1 MVTINFK
8 ILSVIRPD
16 IFKIENCEDSSI
28 SLLIDRKM
36 AVSEIDNSE
45 FKDKLVRASI
55 NRIVCIKRL
64 RTLTDRLFS
73 GNIYLK
79 GKHLSHY
86 LGG

>member
-1 MVTINFK
+1 MYK
-8 ILSVIRPD
+8 IV
-16 IFKIENCEDSSI
+16 NCENNSI

-36 AVSEIDNSE
+36 AEIEIDNAE
-45 FKDKLVRASI
+45 IKKELVRTAI
-55 NRIVCIKRL
+55 NRIVNVKRL
-64 RTLTDRLFS
+64 RTLTDGLFS